1 MVKKVIKKVEVP
13 FKDIEEPIEEVQDE
27 PKKKRVMTKE
37 QLEHLARIRELAAA
51 KKREIKQRDTKVR
64 NLEKEKLNLKA
75 QEYDKIQEEKER
87 LNKKVT
93 EEVKQKVKETKK
105 ASKIIVKDESTDDE
119 ENNDYSE
126 SDEEEQAQVVQ
137 TKQRSHRNK
146 PKKLTDYDD
155 DNIHKIAFQASQ
167 HKLMEK
173 VMSNRI
179 LGNLSNYSSQMGMK
193 YY

>member
-1 MVKKVIKKVEVP
+1 MVKKVIKKAEVP
-13 FKDIEEPIEEVQDE
+13 FKDVEEHIEEVQEE

-93 EEVKQKVKETKK
+93 EEVKHKVKETKK
-105 ASKIIVKDESTDDE
+105 ASKIIVQDESTDDE
-119 ENNDYSE
+119 ENNNYSE
-126 SDEEEQAQVVQ
+126 SDEEEQAVVQ

-146 PKKLTDYDD
+146 PKNLHDYDD
-155 DNIHKIAFQASQ
+155 ETIHHKAFKASQ
-167 HKLMEK
+167 ANLLQK

-179 LGNLSNYSSQMGMK
+179 LGNLTNYSSQMGMK